1 MDDDTP
7 NTQAKPEWVPVTIV
21 PAKWQ
26 TYSDGAARV
35 TIVRGVVVAIDFYRE
50 PA

>member
-1 MDDDTP
+1 MDEDAPDTW
-7 NTQAKPEWVPVTIV
+7 AKPQWVPVTIV

-26 TYSDGAARV
+26 TYSDGASRV
-35 TIVRGVVVAIDFYRE
+35 TIVHGVVVAIDFYPE